1 MSTLTLRDGL
11 LTHALAID
19 PQPDGAVMLHASI
32 RTDGERDLRTAVRI
46 ESAFLDPLIAD
57 LIAVRDARPS
67 EAGRLTKIVPVVPA
81 RERRIA

>member
-19 PQPDGAVMLHASI
+19 PQPDGAVMLHTSI
-32 RTDGERDLRTAVRI
+32 RTDGERDLCTAVRI

-57 LIAVRDARPS
+57 LTAIRDARPS
-67 EAGRLTKIVPVVPA
+67 EPRRVVKIVPAVPA
-81 RERRIA
+81 QQRRIA